1 MNSWPMIERSW
12 LAQWRGFSPE
22 EQAWMWIQSAKGHPT
37 FISLGHSQHPLWS
50 IERFDLNIG
59 STADDLI
66 SVKIDF
72 WPMEFE
78 S

>member
-1 MNSWPMIERSW
+1 MIEMSW
-12 LAQWRGFSPE
+12 LAQWRGFSPG
-22 EQAWMWIQSAKGHPT
+22 EQAWMRIQSEKGHPT
-37 FISLGHSQHPLWS
+37 FISLGHVQHPLWS
-50 IERFDLNIG
+50 VERFDLRTG

-78 S
+78 PSKL